1 MLCSNRLELAHM
13 DAPSIEEASEL
24 LNRARTVAERAY
36 APYSNFRVGAIAV
49 TDSGEQFEGANVENA
64 AYPTGLCAEASAT
77 GAAITSGARRI
88 PVMAVISLDAV
99 GVVPCGQ
106 CRQRMVEFGVEWIV
120 LESEDEPE
128 IVTLQD
134 LLPRSFEYWE

>member
-1 MLCSNRLELAHM
+1 M
-13 DAPSIEEASEL
+13 DAPSTEEASEL
-24 LNRARTVAERAY
+24 LNRARMVAERAY

-64 AYPTGLCAEASAT
+64 AYPTSLCAEASAT

-88 PVMAVISLDAV
+88 PVMAVISLDAG

-106 CRQRMVEFGVEWIV
+106 CRQSMVEFGVEWIV

-128 IVTLQD
+128 ILTLHD